1 MNEVITKVFLEC
13 ARAIDA
19 SELITRVSSTD
30 KDTNLK
36 LWRIRASRLRCF
48 TDREYARLQ
57 TFPDTWVFHGD
68 NKRHI
73 HKQIGNAVAVQ
84 FALRIANFL
93 KVIHEAQRSGK
104 AMSSSGKGRNTQIEL
119 AF

>member
-57 TFPDTWVFHGD
+57 TFPDTWVFHGEVD
-68 NKRHI
+68 RKV
-73 HKQIGNAVAVQ
+73 KIGRSEEMVE
-84 FALRIANFL
+84 ALQEVGSKPIFSVL
-93 KVIHEAQRSGK
+93 KGQGHGIQKVYSDQNIYKWLHY
-104 AMSSSGKGRNTQIEL
+104 
-119 AF
+119 